1 MLYETLNQP
10 KLLIIFIIVGFGCG
24 LVYDIGNFIKFLF
37 NNKKIANV
45 ILDIIETSVVLSV
58 VFIVNLNFNY
68 GQIRLFPILIF
79 LIFFVIERYTI
90 GKIIAKIYISC
101 YNLLT
106 KLNKKIWSKLKHD
119 KTNKTD

>member
-45 ILDIIETSVVLSV
+45 ILDILETSVVLSV